1 MAKRITDEDL
11 RLNLIV
17 NGDGGRKEMLALD
30 RQMKDLQSST
40 KRTRTELKNLEK
52 AGKTGSQ
59 EHQNLTKTLK
69 DQEKTLTECR
79 EKYNKLRDAISLENK
94 TLAELR
100 NHLKLTQTALS
111 KAVPG
116 TENWCGGPEDQG
128 EAERAEL
135 AGWADQE
142 RAGEVVERQGR
153 RFGGVRRDCRSD
165 QRRGKGVPEDNG
177 LRAGQREPLH
187 HHRQERQRHRS
198 PDIFSDGA
206 WTDH

>member
-116 TENWCGGPEDQG
+116 TENWKKLNVEVQQTK
-128 EAERAEL
+128 ARLKEL
-135 AGWADQE
+135 
-142 RAGEVVERQGR
+142 
-153 RFGGVRRDCRSD
+153 
-165 QRRGKGVPEDNG
+165 
-177 LRAGQREPLH
+177 
-187 HHRQERQRHRS
+187 
-198 PDIFSDGA
+198 
-206 WTDH
+206 T